1 MLRLS
6 LLLLLLLP
14 QPGQN
19 PQPEPPAT
27 EPEAPTVA
35 YDEGPLRVEFV
46 AMREVRMRAAEPEL
60 AGRMQS
66 DLRIQVRIAGEPLK
80 QVAQY
85 GNVILTEMVDDQG
98 KSLINDDTYTDEER
112 EIMRPLNIP
121 VTRLAQDGLKLVT
134 QTDPASRGAAKL
146 TKMRGTVRLV
156 LADKTEQITID
167 NPFQYLGGKIAD
179 PRLEELG
186 IEIAVVSAADV
197 ENAPPANRCIVL
209 NYVNKGEHV
218 QGANVLRRLDAAA
231 ERPQRDG
238 EPDGRHA
245 GAVVLLRCG
254 QADRRDADGARG
266 APEGGTGGRAGEP
279 RRAGAALS
287 AAAARDRMNRT
298 AAPVW
303 GGRLH
308 VPPPPSGTARPGIA
322 DLSADRPPPTPDDAA
337 TGAPASRRV
346 R

>member
-218 QGANVLRRLDAAA
+218 QGATFFDGWMRPLNVRNATVNLTDGTPVQLYYFDAGKLTDETQMVLEVHPKVEQVDVPVNLDGL
-231 ERPQRDG
+231 ELP
-238 EPDGRHA
+238 
-245 GAVVLLRCG
+245 
-254 QADRRDADGARG
+254 
-266 APEGGTGGRAGEP
+266 
-279 RRAGAALS
+279 
-287 AAAARDRMNRT
+287 
-298 AAPVW
+298 
-303 GGRLH
+303 
-308 VPPPPSGTARPGIA
+308 
-322 DLSADRPPPTPDDAA
+322 
-337 TGAPASRRV
+337 
-346 R
+346 